1 MGLLPVSEYIS
12 MPHLLMVLGLF
23 KLLECRPGPI
33 FGLKAEMTS
42 KDGILLSWLP
52 GSREVEEYRLTIT
65 SECNNW
71 RIPECESS
79 RSRRGVDE
87 ENFNTVEDGSI
98 MRLLE
103 LSNDDKDLMGD
114 KKMEDRDLSKDE
126 RDVMFSHPGCKVW
139 TALISLQNYKT
150 PIFQAV
156 QNVTVLPPHTSYTLS
171 APPGQVFS
179 ISIAAKSS
187 NPSYGPDSD
196 LISASTLSDPPAQPD
211 ITEVRLFFF
220 LLYSMCLLR

>member
-52 GSREVEEYRLTIT
+52 GSREVEEYRLTIA

-79 RSRRGVDE
+79 RSRRSADE
-87 ENFNTVEDGSI
+87 ENFNTVEDGI
-98 MRLLE
+98 IERLLE
-103 LSNDDKDLMGD
+103 LSNDDKDLIGD
-114 KKMEDRDLSKDE
+114 KKMEKGE

-139 TALISLQNYKT
+139 IAFISLQK
-150 PIFQAV
+150 FQNSTFPGCSERYCAA
-156 QNVTVLPPHTSYTLS
+156 TSH
-171 APPGQVFS
+171 
-179 ISIAAKSS
+179 
-187 NPSYGPDSD
+187 
-196 LISASTLSDPPAQPD
+196 
-211 ITEVRLFFF
+211 
-220 LLYSMCLLR
+220 LL